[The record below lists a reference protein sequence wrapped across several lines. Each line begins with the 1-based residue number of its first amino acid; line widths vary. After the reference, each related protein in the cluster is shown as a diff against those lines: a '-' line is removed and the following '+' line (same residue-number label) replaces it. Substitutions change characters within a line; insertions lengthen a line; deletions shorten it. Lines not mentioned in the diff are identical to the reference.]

1 MIVIS
6 REGHLGPIEALELRS
21 DIASAAQDPSR
32 HVTLDLTSVET
43 LHPAVV
49 AAIVD
54 GAARVRRQAG
64 TFGIVDP
71 VSLDALRTFD
81 LVSLDTLIR

>member
-6 REGHLGPIEALELRS
+6 RRGQLGPVEALELRA
-21 DIASAAQDPSR
+21 DIASAAHDPSR
-32 HVTLDLTSVET
+32 HVLLDLASVDT

-54 GAARVRRQAG
+54 GAARVRQRAG
-64 TFGIVDP
+64 TFGIVEP
-71 VSLDALRTFD
+71 TNADALRTFD